1 MTTADQ
7 VKDRALDLA
16 RRGTPEEE
24 AIRDLL
30 DCCGERRV
38 SVVRARQ
45 ELIDQGGADEAVRL
59 LDEVLAR
66 FPAV

>member
-24 AIRDLL
+24 AVRDLR
-30 DCCGERRV
+30 DSCGERRV
-38 SVVRARQ
+38 SVVRARR
-45 ELIDQGGADEAVRL
+45 ELMDQGGADQAVRL
-59 LDEVLAR
+59 LDQVLAR

>member
-16 RRGTPEEE
+16 QMGTPEEE

-38 SVVRARQ
+38 SVVRARR
-45 ELIDQGGADEAVRL
+45 ELMDQGDADRAVRL

>member
-16 RRGTPEEE
+16 RMETPEEE

-38 SVVRARQ
+38 SVVRARR
-45 ELIDQGGADEAVRL
+45 ELVDQGGADRAVRL

>member
-24 AIRDLL
+24 AVRDLL

-38 SVVRARQ
+38 SVVRARR
-45 ELIDQGGADEAVRL
+45 ELIDQGGADQAVRL
-59 LDEVLAR
+59 LDQVLAR
-66 FPAV
+66 FPAA

>member
-1 MTTADQ
+1 MTTADE
-7 VKDRALDLA
+7 VRDRAVDLV
-16 RRGTPEEE
+16 REGTEREQ
-24 AIRDLL
+24 AVRDLM

-45 ELIDQGGADEAVRL
+45 ELVDQGGADDAVSL

>member
-1 MTTADQ
+1 VTTADK

-16 RRGTPEEE
+16 QAGTAREE

-45 ELIDQGGADEAVRL
+45 ELVDRGGADDAVSL
-59 LDEVLAR
+59 LDDVLAR

>member
-24 AIRDLL
+24 AILDLM
-30 DCCGERRV
+30 DCCGEKRV
-38 SVVRARQ
+38 SVVRARR
-45 ELIDQGGADEAVRL
+45 ELMDQGGVDQAVRL

-66 FPAV
+66 LPAV

>member
-1 MTTADQ
+1 MTTADE
-7 VKDRALDLA
+7 VRDRAVDLV
-16 RRGTPEEE
+16 REGTEREQ
-24 AIRDLL
+24 AVRDLM

-38 SVVRARQ
+38 SVVRAWQ
-45 ELIDQGGADEAVRL
+45 ELVDQGGADDAVSL